1 MLTYKEI
8 TINDIADLSEIFIE
22 TFNAPPWNNELTMD
36 TASKRLS
43 QMINVEDFYGL
54 CAYKENILS
63 GMILGS
69 KEQMYN
75 GITFNIREFCVRNS
89 MRSQGVGSQLI
100 NEFENRLKQQ
110 GVTEITL
117 YTLNDDNL
125 VGFYQKCGLVEYD
138 FLVVMGKRL

>member
-1 MLTYKEI
+1 MSGEEMLTYKEI

-54 CAYKENILS
+54 CAYKENVLC
-63 GMILGS
+63 GLILGS
-69 KEQMYN
+69 KEQMHN

-89 MRSQGVGSQLI
+89 MRSQGIGAVHA
-100 NEFENRLKQQ
+100 
-110 GVTEITL
+110 
-117 YTLNDDNL
+117 
-125 VGFYQKCGLVEYD
+125 
-138 FLVVMGKRL
+138 